1 MNDLSGLVR
10 ELHRITRMVVSVPL
24 SGAGAQ
30 MLTKSA
36 LCASQQIR
44 IPINAHRRFR
54 RLSAA
59 PHHARDELQPQL

>member
-1 MNDLSGLVR
+1 
-10 ELHRITRMVVSVPL
+10 
-24 SGAGAQ
+24 